1 MEPILRFTESS
12 FHKFN
17 LAEYVNTSDRFATV
31 TQANGAE
38 VLHYKA
44 ADMERYNELL
54 GKLQDNLARSMA
66 TAETAELLA
75 LDEQRDVLGRY
86 IIDTVRASQNLPNKT
101 KSDAATKLY
110 LVLKPYEGF
119 YKIANM
125 QETATLNGM
134 VLDLNKD
141 ANKAYVETLGLQAE
155 VDELT
160 AVNAQYKVLTDS
172 RTITREGAKAEDSKT
187 IRAEMDQLYDY
198 ITTVAFAHN
207 VITPSSQ
214 LANYI
219 TQVNAIIDEA
229 NTSYKQ
235 RMAQTKAKGEDEA
248 EGETTA

>member
-17 LAEYVNTSDRFATV
+17 LAEYVNTADRFASL
-31 TQANGAE
+31 TQAIGAE
-38 VLHYKA
+38 ALHYKA
-44 ADMERYNELL
+44 ADMERYSELL
-54 GKLQDNLARSMA
+54 GKLQDNLKRSIA

-86 IIDTVRASQNLPNKT
+86 IIDTVRASQNLPNKA
-101 KSDAATKLY
+101 KSEAATKLY

-134 VLDLNKD
+134 VIDLNKD
-141 ANKAYVETLGLQAE
+141 ANKAHVQTLGLQAE

-160 AVNAQYKVLTDS
+160 AVNTQYKILTDT
-172 RTITREGAKAEDSKT
+172 RTVTREGAKVEDSKT
-187 IRAEMDQLYDY
+187 IRTEMDALYDY

-207 VITPSSQ
+207 VVSPSSQ
-214 LANYI
+214 LSNYI
-219 TQVNAIIDEA
+219 NQVNAIIDEA
-229 NTSYKQ
+229 NTSYNQ
-235 RMAQTKAKGEDEA
+235 RIAQTKAKEDKT
-248 EGETTA
+248 EGETTE